1 MFWVLGEELKGEIK
15 FEIGSLGFDLVVCSL
30 EKVISTEKLLYDNR
44 MLNEP
49 ESNQEPL
56 RNCD

>member
-1 MFWVLGEELKGEIK
+1 MFWVLGEELKVKSEI
-15 FEIGSLGFDLVVCSL
+15 ESLGFDLVVCSP
-30 EKVISTEKLLYDNR
+30 EKVTLTEKLLYDNR

-49 ESNQEPL
+49 KSNQEPL